1 VNASRIDRLIFTLRG
16 QRVLLDRDLAN
27 LYGVTTSAL
36 NQAVRRHPAR
46 FPGDFM
52 FRLTEDE
59 TLDSRE
65 RRRPSS
71 DLKSQIVISRYTH
84 GGTRHRPLAFT
95 EQGVAML
102 SSVLH
107 SERAVQ
113 INVAIMRA
121 FVKLRRALMHD
132 ANLDIRMERAERA
145 LESIEREQGEQAVA
159 VHELMATIRR
169 MTGD

>member
-1 VNASRIDRLIFTLRG
+1 
-16 QRVLLDRDLAN
+16 
-27 LYGVTTSAL
+27 
-36 NQAVRRHPAR
+36 
-46 FPGDFM
+46 
-52 FRLTEDE
+52 
-59 TLDSRE
+59 
-65 RRRPSS
+65 
-71 DLKSQIVISRYTH
+71 
-84 GGTRHRPLAFT
+84 
-95 EQGVAML
+95 ML